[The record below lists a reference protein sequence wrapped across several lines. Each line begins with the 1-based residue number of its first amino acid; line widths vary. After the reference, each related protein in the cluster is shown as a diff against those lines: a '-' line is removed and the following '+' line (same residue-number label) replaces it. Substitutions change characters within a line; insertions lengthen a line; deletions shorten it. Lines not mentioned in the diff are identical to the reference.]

1 MNTLK
6 AEKRNMSIKAKTLRK
21 EGFVTGCIFGREL
34 EESIPLKME
43 KSEVDRLLKAEG
55 KGGRVAPQ
63 VDGKTYDALI
73 KEVDYNAMKG
83 WVDELDFQA
92 LVGTE
97 KVHSS
102 AEIHLIN
109 EGKLVAGIP
118 QQMLHEINY
127 KALPASLVEKIELDV
142 GNLKVG
148 DTIRVKD
155 LEIAKDN
162 NIDLMTD
169 LESTVVTVTELRVV
183 ADEASEDAGETAE

>member
-55 KGGRVAPQ
+55 KGGRVALQ

-73 KEVDYNAMKG
+73 KEVDYNAMKS

-109 EGKLVAGIP
+109 ESKLVAGIP

-127 KALPASLVEKIELDV
+127 KALPASLIEKIELDV
-142 GNLKVG
+142 GDLKVG

-183 ADEASEDAGETAE
+183 ADETSEDEGETAE

>member
-21 EGFVTGCIFGREL
+21 EGFVTGCIVGREL

-55 KGGRVAPQ
+55 KGGRVALQ

-169 LESTVVTVTELRVV
+169 LDSTVVTVTELRLV

>member
-55 KGGRVAPQ
+55 KGGRVALQ

-142 GNLKVG
+142 GNLKVW

>member
-55 KGGRVAPQ
+55 KGGRVALQ

-73 KEVDYNAMKG
+73 KEVDYNTMKG
-83 WVDELDFQA
+83 WVDEIDFQA
-92 LVGTE
+92 LVHTE

-109 EGKLVAGIP
+109 ESKLVAGIP

-142 GNLKVG
+142 GDLKVG

-169 LESTVVTVTELRVV
+169 LESTVVTVTELLVV
-183 ADEASEDAGETAE
+183 ADETSEDEGETAE

>member
-55 KGGRVAPQ
+55 KGGRVALQ

-183 ADEASEDAGETAE
+183 ADEASEDARETAE

>member
-21 EGFVTGCIFGREL
+21 EGVVTGCIFGREL

-55 KGGRVAPQ
+55 KGGRVALQ

>member
-1 MNTLK
+1 
-6 AEKRNMSIKAKTLRK
+6 
-21 EGFVTGCIFGREL
+21 
-34 EESIPLKME
+34 
-43 KSEVDRLLKAEG
+43 
-55 KGGRVAPQ
+55 
-63 VDGKTYDALI
+63 
-73 KEVDYNAMKG
+73 MKG

-92 LVGTE
+92 LVDTE
-97 KVHSS
+97 KVYSS

-109 EGKLVAGIP
+109 ESKLVAGIP

-142 GNLKVG
+142 GDLKVG

-183 ADEASEDAGETAE
+183 AGEPSEDEGETAE

>member
-6 AEKRNMSIKAKTLRK
+6 AEKRNISIKAKTLRK

-55 KGGRVAPQ
+55 KGGRVALQ

>member
-55 KGGRVAPQ
+55 KGGRVALQ

>member
-1 MNTLK
+1 
-6 AEKRNMSIKAKTLRK
+6 MSIKTKTLR
-21 EGFVTGCIFGREL
+21 E
-34 EESIPLKME
+34 
-43 KSEVDRLLKAEG
+43 EG
-55 KGGRVAPQ
+55 KGERIDLQ

-92 LVGTE
+92 LVDTE
-97 KVHSS
+97 KVYSS

-109 EGKLVAGIP
+109 ESKLVAGIP

-142 GNLKVG
+142 GDLKVG

-183 ADEASEDAGETAE
+183 ADEPSEDEGETAE

>member
-55 KGGRVAPQ
+55 KGGRVALQ

-73 KEVDYNAMKG
+73 KEVNYNAMKG

>member
-55 KGGRVAPQ
+55 KGGRVALQ

-109 EGKLVAGIP
+109 ESKLVAGIP

-142 GNLKVG
+142 GDLKVG

>member
-55 KGGRVAPQ
+55 KGGRVALQ

-83 WVDELDFQA
+83 WVDELDFLA

>member
-55 KGGRVAPQ
+55 KGGRVALQ

-73 KEVDYNAMKG
+73 KEVAYNAMKG

-142 GNLKVG
+142 GDLKVG

>member
-55 KGGRVAPQ
+55 KGGRVALQ

-109 EGKLVAGIP
+109 ESKLVAGIP

-142 GNLKVG
+142 GDLKVG

-169 LESTVVTVTELRVV
+169 LESTVVTVTELLVV
-183 ADEASEDAGETAE
+183 ADETSEDEGETAE

>member
-6 AEKRNMSIKAKTLRK
+6 AETRNMSIKAKALRK

-55 KGGRVAPQ
+55 KGGRVALQ

>member
-6 AEKRNMSIKAKTLRK
+6 AEKRNMSIKAKTLSK
-21 EGFVTGCIFGREL
+21 EGFVTGCIYGREL

-55 KGGRVAPQ
+55 KGGRVALQ

>member
-55 KGGRVAPQ
+55 KGGRVALQ

-109 EGKLVAGIP
+109 ESKLVAGIP

-127 KALPASLVEKIELDV
+127 KALPASLVEKIELDI
-142 GNLKVG
+142 GDLKVG

>member
-21 EGFVTGCIFGREL
+21 EGSVTGCIFGREL

-55 KGGRVAPQ
+55 KGGRVALQ

>member
-55 KGGRVAPQ
+55 KGGRVALQ

-142 GNLKVG
+142 GDLKVG